1 MADAPINLN
10 KARKARAKVEK
21 QSKAAENRTT
31 FGRSKA
37 EKAASQQSA
46 DRAARDLDGKKRD

>member
-10 KARKARAKVEK
+10 KARKARAHAEK
-21 QSKAAENRTT
+21 QRKAVENRAA

-37 EKAASQQSA
+37 EKAASRHNT